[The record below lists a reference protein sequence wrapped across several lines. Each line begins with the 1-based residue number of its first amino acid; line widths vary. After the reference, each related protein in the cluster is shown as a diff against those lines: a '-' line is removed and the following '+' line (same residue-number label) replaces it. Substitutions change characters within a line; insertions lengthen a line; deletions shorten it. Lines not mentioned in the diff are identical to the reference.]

1 MTKKR
6 QPAGEAPELIHLE
19 YHNQRAAESYLRFYQ
34 GYTKR
39 LLLCI
44 VLYVVKA
51 SPIWA
56 IPIITAN
63 MINVLTDPNRDI
75 SASVFFQFII
85 GSIFIL
91 QNIPTHIWYI
101 RTFSRISREVERN
114 LRSQLCTRLQQ
125 LTIPYHIN
133 NKMGVLQIK
142 VLRDVENVESMT
154 RMLVD
159 TLPQITISLLMAV
172 IVTSFRAP
180 QFLFFYLVTVPVAVV
195 IYQLISKRM
204 SAYNKD
210 FRISMEE
217 MSGKVIEMLKLI
229 PVTRAHNVEHDELEK
244 VNQKLEKVKTTG
256 LRLDFL
262 NSVYGSVNW
271 VVFMMFNLIALFTAV
286 ILSHRK
292 IINAGV
298 GDVVLL
304 TTYFNSITGAVMG
317 LMNIL
322 PGITKGLESV
332 KSIGEILECPDLEQ
346 NTGKPGIEGIEGRYV
361 FDNVCYSHERNDH
374 YAVKD
379 FTLSVNPGETIA
391 LVGASGSGKSTLMQL
406 LIGFIRPQ
414 KGSIRIDGHN
424 MNEID
429 LRPYR
434 RFISVVSQE
443 TILFD
448 GSIRDNI
455 TYGARN
461 VSEAQL
467 LAAIQSANLT
477 DFIGTLPDGLET
489 LVKENGARLSGGQKQ
504 RMAIARALLRNP
516 RVLILDEATSALD
529 VESEALIQD
538 ALNRLIHGRTTFIV
552 AHRLSTIRHATRI
565 VVMDQGTIAEIGT
578 HEELMDLKGMYYRM
592 VILQSHGIS
601 PDEATGAGPDLVRT
615 AG

>member
-1 MTKKR
+1 MKTTR
-6 QPAGEAPELIHLE
+6 TDVSIARELPELIHQE
-19 YHNQRAAESYLRFYQ
+19 FHSKRAFQSYLRFYHPHVK
-34 GYTKR
+34 G

-44 VLYVVKA
+44 VFYVIKS
-51 SPIWA
+51 SPVWA

-63 MINVLTDPNRDI
+63 IINILTESSPDI
-75 SASVFFQFII
+75 VSALLFQLAI
-85 GSIFIL
+85 GSAFLL
-91 QNIPTHIWYI
+91 QNIPTHVLYI
-101 RTFSRISREVERN
+101 RTLSRISREVERN

-125 LTIPYHIN
+125 LSIPYHIN

-142 VLRDVENVESMT
+142 VLRDVENLETMT
-154 RMLVD
+154 RALVD
-159 TLPQITISLLMAV
+159 TLPHIIISLLMA
-172 IVTSFRAP
+172 IVVTLFRAP
-180 QFLFFYLVTVPVAVV
+180 QFLIFYLITVPTAVL
-195 IYQLISKRM
+195 IYHLIKERM

-210 FRISMEE
+210 FRLSMEE

-229 PVTRAHNVEHDELEK
+229 PVTRAHNVEHDELQK
-244 VNQKLEKVKTTG
+244 VNQKLEKVKSSG

-262 NSVYGSVNW
+262 NSVYGSINW
-271 VVFMMFNLIALFTAV
+271 VVFMMFNLIALCTAAL
-286 ILSHRK
+286 LSHRK
-292 IINAGV
+292 IISAGV

-304 TTYFNSITGAVMG
+304 STYFNSITGAVMG
-317 LMNIL
+317 LMNVL

-346 NTGKPGIEGIEGRYV
+346 NAGKPGIHGIKGDYA
-361 FDNVCYSHERNDH
+361 FDQVCYSHENNDH

-379 FTLSVNPGETIA
+379 FTLTVSAGETIA

-414 KGSIRIDGHN
+414 RGTIYIDGNN

-434 RFISVVSQE
+434 QFISVVSQD
-443 TILFD
+443 TVLFD

-461 VSEAQL
+461 VSEHQL
-467 LAAIQSANLT
+467 LDAIRSANLT
-477 DFIGTLPDGLET
+477 DFISSLPEGLET

-516 RVLILDEATSALD
+516 RILILDEATSALD

-538 ALNRLIHGRTTFIV
+538 ALTRLIQGRTTFVV
-552 AHRLSTIRHATRI
+552 AHRLTTIRHASRI
-565 VVMDQGTIAEIGT
+565 VVMNQGEIAEVGT
-578 HEELMDLKGMYYRM
+578 HAELMAQAGMYSRM
-592 VILQSHGIS
+592 VMLQSHG
-601 PDEATGAGPDLVRT
+601 G
-615 AG
+615 